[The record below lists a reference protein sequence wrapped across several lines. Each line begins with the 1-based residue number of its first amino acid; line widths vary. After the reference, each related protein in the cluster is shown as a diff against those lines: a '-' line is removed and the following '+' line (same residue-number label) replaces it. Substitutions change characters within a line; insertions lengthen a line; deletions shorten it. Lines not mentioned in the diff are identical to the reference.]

1 MSKRL
6 LIALGA
12 LAFVFLVVSLVL
24 FFNARKQSGPQ
35 KTEAVPEETQ
45 EKKIGGETLKVKLF
59 FFTEESDRMIPV
71 TGEMAIPEIREE
83 IYRRFLELLLK
94 REGFRIT
101 PVPEGIDVQAVFF
114 LAAPGMLILDF
125 NENLINLFP
134 GGTEAELQFVYF
146 FVNNVCY
153 NFTEI
158 KKVKFMAGGNEIKT
172 ISGHINME
180 QPFYPD
186 NSYLQDE

>member
-6 LIALGA
+6 WIALGT
-12 LAFVFLVVSLVL
+12 LAFVFFVVSLVL
-24 FFNARKQSGPQ
+24 FFNARKQSGLQ
-35 KTEAVPEETQ
+35 KTETTPEETQ
-45 EKKIGGETLKVKLF
+45 EKRTGGETRKVKLF
-59 FFTEESDRMIPV
+59 FFTEESDRMIPAV
-71 TGEMAIPEIREE
+71 GEIMIPEIREE
-83 IYRRFLELLLK
+83 VYRRFLELLLK
-94 REGFRIT
+94 RDGPRIT
-101 PVPEGIDVQAVFF
+101 PVPEGIDVQGVFF

-134 GGTEAELQFVYF
+134 VGTEAELQFVYF

-153 NFTEI
+153 NFKEI

-172 ISGHINME
+172 ISGHIDME

>member
-1 MSKRL
+1 MNRRL
-6 LIALGA
+6 WIALGT
-12 LAFVFLVVSLVL
+12 LAFVFFVVSLVL
-24 FFNARKQSGPQ
+24 FFNARKQSDLQ
-35 KTEAVPEETQ
+35 KTEAAPEETQ
-45 EKKIGGETLKVKLF
+45 EKRIGGETRKVKLF
-59 FFTEESDRMIPV
+59 FFTEESDRMIPAV
-71 TGEMAIPEIREE
+71 AEIAIPEIREE
-83 IYRRFLELLLK
+83 VYRRFLDLLLK
-94 REGFRIT
+94 RDGPRIT
-101 PVPEGIDVQAVFF
+101 PVPEGIDVQGVFF

-153 NFTEI
+153 NFKEI

-172 ISGHINME
+172 ISGHIDME

>member
-12 LAFVFLVVSLVL
+12 LAFIFLVVSLML
-24 FFNARKQSGPQ
+24 FFNARRQSGLQ
-35 KTEAVPEETQ
+35 KTDSAPEETQ

-71 TGEMAIPEIREE
+71 AGEMAVPEIREG

-94 REGFRIT
+94 KEGPRIT
-101 PVPEGIDVQAVFF
+101 PVPDGIDAPVVFF
-114 LAAPGMLILDF
+114 LAASGMLILDF

-146 FVNNVCY
+146 FVDNVCY
-153 NFTEI
+153 NFKEI
-158 KKVKFMAGGNEIKT
+158 KKVKFMAGGNEIRT
-172 ISGHINME
+172 ISGHIDME

-186 NSYLQDE
+186 DSYLQDE

>member
-12 LAFVFLVVSLVL
+12 LAFIFLVVSLVL
-24 FFNARKQSGPQ
+24 FFNARKQSGLQ
-35 KTEAVPEETQ
+35 KTEAASEETQ

-71 TGEMAIPEIREE
+71 AVEMAIPEIREE
-83 IYRRFLELLLK
+83 IYRRFVDLLLK
-94 REGFRIT
+94 REGPRIT
-101 PVPEGIDVQAVFF
+101 PVPEGIEVQGLFF
-114 LAAPGMLILDF
+114 LAVPGMLILDF

-146 FVNNVCY
+146 VVNNVCY
-153 NFTEI
+153 NFKEI
-158 KKVKFMAGGNEIKT
+158 RKVKFMAGGNEIKT
-172 ISGHINME
+172 ISGHIDME

-186 NSYLQDE
+186 DSYLQDE